1 MNLIHTATILLFFI
15 CFYGLITS
23 KQMIKSVVFLV
34 LLQASVIMFFLSLG
48 FQSGIVPPIG
58 DYLDQLEYV
67 ADPLPQALMIT
78 ASVVGVAVA
87 TINITM
93 LMSLF
98 RDYKTTD
105 WDMAQKKSM
114 VE

>member
-1 MNLIHTATILLFFI
+1 MQLAIILLFFI
-15 CFYGLITS
+15 CFYGLITAR
-23 KQMIKSVVFLV
+23 KMIKSVVFIM
-34 LLQASVIMFFLSLG
+34 LLQASVILFFLSIG
-48 FQSGIVPPIG
+48 FRSGIRPPIG
-58 DYLDQLEYV
+58 DYFEEIAYV

-78 ASVVGVAVA
+78 AIVIGVAVI

-98 RDYKTTD
+98 RTYKTTD
-105 WDMAQKKSM
+105 WDMAQQKS

>member
-1 MNLIHTATILLFFI
+1 MNIIQIAIILLFFI

-23 KQMIKSVVFLV
+23 KKMIKSIVFIV
-34 LLQASVIMFFLSLG
+34 LLQASVILFFLSFG
-48 FQSGIVPPIG
+48 FRSGISPPIG
-58 DYLDQLEYV
+58 DYFEQLEYV

-78 ASVVGVAVA
+78 AIVVGVAVV

-98 RDYKTTD
+98 REYKTTD
-105 WDMAQKKSM
+105 WDIAQQKSM
-114 VE
+114 E